1 MGPFFCTYD
10 KKNDFEGLVSVR
22 FLYIKRPI
30 ILESHMYKVTKIECT
45 LRTFSVDWLK
55 SSNLILSF
63 FQTSCVFVQ
72 ELPYVRLKEFLK
84 FLW

>member
-1 MGPFFCTYD
+1 MFMGHFCTNNE
-10 KKNDFEGLVSVR
+10 KIDFEGLVSVP

-30 ILESHMYKVTKIECT
+30 NLESHMYKVTKLECT
-45 LRTFSVDWLK
+45 LTTFSVDWLK
-55 SSNLILSF
+55 SPNLIFRF
-63 FQTSCVFVQ
+63 FGQ